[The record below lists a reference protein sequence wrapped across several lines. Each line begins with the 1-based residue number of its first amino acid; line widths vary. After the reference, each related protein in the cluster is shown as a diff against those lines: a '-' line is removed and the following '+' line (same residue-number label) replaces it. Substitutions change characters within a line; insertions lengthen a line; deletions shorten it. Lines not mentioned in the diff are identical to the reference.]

1 MVNGKINITGRRK
14 RNRRFVPQ
22 LEQDLPISTKLIRRG
37 DAARLQRSLTDA
49 LIRATSD

>member
-1 MVNGKINITGRRK
+1 MVNGITKIRGTPRR
-14 RNRRFVPQ
+14 RRRFAPQ
-22 LEQDLPISTKLIRRG
+22 LEQDIPISTKIIRRG